1 MSAPLTIQEH
11 IEELFEKDRFAEE
24 SWHVIFHDPNY
35 GYARTESFDAE
46 CTHGAEY
53 QAREYFL
60 EKQSEGRRPKMFYQV
75 TTTRTESVKVI

>member
-46 CTHGAEY
+46 Y